1 MSEMQ
6 RQYKD
11 SGNLMARA
19 MIHIKY
25 GPPGK
30 AFSVA
35 DTGLIT
41 ANAKILDV
49 GCGPA
54 RFWAVNADNLPP
66 GLDLTLADQSQG
78 MVDEAL
84 ATVATV
90 KDKFHAVTGRQ
101 ADVCA
106 LPFADKS
113 FDIVLAMH
121 MLYHAD
127 DKDRAVSQIARVL
140 KPGGLLIAT
149 TNGAD
154 NFKELEALTR
164 DVFQPPGGTLG
175 SGSFS
180 LESGRPYLERHF
192 ADVTVHPGTDI
203 LRVTDGQDVVN
214 FIRSYPPGSDATD
227 EQLQRLNAELA
238 VRMAAQGGIFP
249 ITRTA
254 GYLVARGPKH

>member
-1 MSEMQ
+1 MSDMQ
-6 RQYKD
+6 RQYQD
-11 SGNLMARA
+11 SSKLMARA

-41 ANAKILDV
+41 ANAKVLDI

-54 RFWAVNADNLPP
+54 RFWAVNAATLPP
-66 GLDLTLADQSQG
+66 GIDLTLADQSQG

-84 ATVATV
+84 NTVAAV
-90 KDKFHAVTGRQ
+90 KDKFRAVTGRQ

-106 LPFADKS
+106 LPFADNS

-121 MLYHAD
+121 MLYHAS
-127 DKDRAVSQIARVL
+127 DKDRAVAEIARVL
-140 KPGGLLIAT
+140 KRGGVLVAT
-149 TNGAD
+149 TNGND
-154 NFKELEALTR
+154 NFRELEALRAHIFGPQR
-164 DVFQPPGGTLG
+164 DEMG

-180 LESGRPYLERHF
+180 LETGRPYLERHF
-192 ADVTVHPGTDI
+192 ADVAAHPGTDV

-214 FIRSYPPGSDATD
+214 FIRSYPPGDSASE
-227 EQLQRLNAELA
+227 EQLRRLDAELA
-238 VRMAAQGGIFP
+238 ARMKAQGGVFP
-249 ITRTA
+249 ITRIA
-254 GYLVARGPKH
+254 GYLVARDPR

>member
-6 RQYKD
+6 QQYKD
-11 SGNLMARA
+11 SANLMARA

-35 DTGLIT
+35 DIGLIT
-41 ANAKILDV
+41 AGARVLDI

-54 RFWAVNADNLPP
+54 RFWVANAEKLPA

-84 ATVATV
+84 KTVAAV
-90 KDKFHAVTGRQ
+90 EDKFIAVTGKV
-101 ADVCA
+101 ADVCT
-106 LPFADKS
+106 LPFPDRS

-121 MLYHAD
+121 MLYHAS
-127 DKDRAVSQIARVL
+127 DKDRAVAEIARVL
-140 KPGGLLIAT
+140 KPGGVLIAT

-154 NFKELEALTR
+154 NFKELDGLIH
-164 DVFQPPGGTLG
+164 DVFRPDGGVIG

-192 ADVTVHPGTDI
+192 AEVTVHPGTDI
-203 LRVTDGQDVVN
+203 LRVTDPQDVVN
-214 FIRSYPPGSDATD
+214 FIRSYPPGSEATAD
-227 EQLQRLNAELA
+227 QLKRLDAELA
-238 VRMAAQGGIFP
+238 QRMAAQNGVFP
-249 ITRTA
+249 ITRIA
-254 GYLVARGPKH
+254 GYLVARGPRR

>member
-11 SGNLMARA
+11 STNLMARA

-41 ANAKILDV
+41 AGAKVLDI

-54 RFWAVNADNLPP
+54 RFWAVNAAVLPP
-66 GLDLTLADQSQG
+66 DLDLTLADQSQG

-84 ATVATV
+84 KTVT
-90 KDKFHAVTGRQ
+90 AVQGKWRAVAGKV

-106 LPFADKS
+106 LPFADKT

-121 MLYHAD
+121 MLYHAG
-127 DKDRAVSQIARVL
+127 DKERAVSEIARVL
-140 KPGGLLIAT
+140 KPGGVLIAT

-154 NFKELEALTR
+154 NFRELDALTV
-164 DVFQPPGGTLG
+164 DVFNPPGGLMG

-180 LESGRPYLERHF
+180 LESGRPWLERHF
-192 ADVTVHPGTDI
+192 KEVTVHPGTDI
-203 LRVTDGQDVVN
+203 LRVTDPQDVVN
-214 FIRSYPPGSDATD
+214 FIRSYPPGDTATED
-227 EQLQRLNAELA
+227 QLQRLDAELA
-238 VRMAAQGGIFP
+238 KRMAAQGNVFP
-249 ITRTA
+249 ITRIA
-254 GYLVARGPKH
+254 GYMVARNPR